1 MAKYDFETPVE
12 LLDEVCRLFTPRE
25 MADYLYHN
33 YHNYSLDL
41 EWELDTF
48 RLDNIYGGY
57 DSYEEYE
64 AANPSLFPD
73 SK

>member
-12 LLDEVCRLFTPRE
+12 LLDEVYRLFTPRE

-33 YHNYSLDL
+33 YHAYSLDL
-41 EWELDTF
+41 QWELDTF
-48 RLDNIYGGY
+48 RLDNLYNGY